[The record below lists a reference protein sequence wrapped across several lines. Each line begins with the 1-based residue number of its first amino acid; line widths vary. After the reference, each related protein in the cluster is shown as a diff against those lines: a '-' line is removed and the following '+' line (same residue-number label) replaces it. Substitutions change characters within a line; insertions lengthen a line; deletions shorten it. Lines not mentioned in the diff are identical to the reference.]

1 MENFIKA
8 IGGKQQLIKY
18 AIYTLIGILVIV
30 LVVVI
35 LKKTSKTFAN
45 AMTQKQQEYINSLE
59 IDEDQIGLPTTQIN
73 TLVAKLKTAFGMWG
87 AATDEDAVYDVF
99 ETINTRS
106 ELLKIISV
114 FGVHKDHTLNEWM
127 TKELNQKE
135 LEHVQEILESKGIV
149 YTF

>member
-30 LVVVI
+30 LIVVI

-59 IDEDQIGLPTTQIN
+59 IDEDQVGLPTTQIN

-114 FGVHKDHTLNEWM
+114 FGVHEDHTLNEWM

-135 LEHVQEILESKGIV
+135 LEHVQKILEAKGIV

>member
-45 AMTQKQQEYINSLE
+45 AMTEKQQEYINSLE
-59 IDEDQIGLPTTQIN
+59 IDEGQVGLPTTQIN

-127 TKELNQKE
+127 TKELNRKE

>member
-59 IDEDQIGLPTTQIN
+59 IDEGQVGLPTTQIN

-127 TKELNQKE
+127 IKELNQKE

>member
-18 AIYTLIGILVIV
+18 GIYTLIGIIVIV

-59 IDEDQIGLPTTQIN
+59 IDEGQVGLPTTQIN
-73 TLVAKLKTAFGMWG
+73 TLVAKLKTAICMWG

>member
-59 IDEDQIGLPTTQIN
+59 IDENQVGLPTTQIN

>member
-18 AIYTLIGILVIV
+18 AIYTLVGILIIV

-59 IDEDQIGLPTTQIN
+59 IDEDQVGLPTTQIN

>member
-18 AIYTLIGILVIV
+18 AIYTLIGILAIV

-59 IDEDQIGLPTTQIN
+59 IDESQVGLPTTQIN

>member
-59 IDEDQIGLPTTQIN
+59 IDENQVGLPTTQIN
-73 TLVAKLKTAFGMWG
+73 TLVAKLKTAFGIWG

-135 LEHVQEILESKGIV
+135 LQHVQEILESKGIV

>member
-59 IDEDQIGLPTTQIN
+59 IDENQVGLPTTQIN

-135 LEHVQEILESKGIV
+135 LQHVQEILESKGIV

>member
-8 IGGKQQLIKY
+8 IGAKQQLIKY

-35 LKKTSKTFAN
+35 LKKTRKTFTN

-59 IDEDQIGLPTTQIN
+59 IDEDQVGLPTTQIN

>member
-18 AIYTLIGILVIV
+18 GIYTLIGILVIV

-59 IDEDQIGLPTTQIN
+59 IDEGQIGLPTTQIN

-127 TKELNQKE
+127 TKELNRKE

>member
-30 LVVVI
+30 LVIVI

-59 IDEDQIGLPTTQIN
+59 IDEGQVGLPTTQIN

-127 TKELNQKE
+127 TKELNRKE

>member
-59 IDEDQIGLPTTQIN
+59 IDENQVGLPTTQIN

-114 FGVHKDHTLNEWM
+114 FGVHKNHTLNEWM

>member
-18 AIYTLIGILVIV
+18 AIYALIGILVIV

-45 AMTQKQQEYINSLE
+45 AMTQKQQDYINSLE
-59 IDEDQIGLPTTQIN
+59 IDEGQVGLPTTQIN